1 MQVFARE
8 GALGRKAD
16 QLFVRVWKPGE
27 GTGLGYLCC
36 GLMSQA
42 VPRQT
47 E

>member
-8 GALGRKAD
+8 GALGRKAG
-16 QLFVRVWKPGE
+16 QFIMVWKPGE

-42 VPRQT
+42 VSRQI